1 MTGSSTMRIVVGVV
15 AVFIVVGVAGC
26 GSTGSNAVVT
36 VGSSSTPPA
45 TGAGAETT
53 TGTVSPDVSS
63 SGAPAASTP
72 IPSSALTSI
81 DDTSA
86 ALTAA
91 GVDCKLVANPP
102 VDAGTSTTLAPPP
115 DVLVRASCVV
125 GPSRIG
131 FTLFADEKN
140 RDMARTQLSSVYGPM
155 MKGFGVLELLW
166 IQPKHGSWEA
176 TVGSS
181 GEKLDARPTQN
192 DRDLAKRVA
201 AALAGDVE
209 DITL

>member
-1 MTGSSTMRIVVGVV
+1 
-15 AVFIVVGVAGC
+15 
-26 GSTGSNAVVT
+26 
-36 VGSSSTPPA
+36 
-45 TGAGAETT
+45 
-53 TGTVSPDVSS
+53 VSPDVSAAN
-63 SGAPAASTP
+63 GPAPSTS
-72 IPSSALTSI
+72 IPPSALSSI
-81 DDTSA
+81 VAASA

-91 GVDCKLVANPP
+91 GIDCTLVAIPP

-115 DVLVRASCVV
+115 EVMVRASCVV
-125 GPSRIG
+125 GASRIG
-131 FTLFADEKN
+131 FTLFADEEN
-140 RDMARTQLSSVYGPM
+140 RDTARSQLTAVYGPM
-155 MKGFGVLELLW
+155 MKGFGVLEVLW

-201 AALAGDVE
+201 AALGGDVE